1 MSRNAAGITPAQL
14 NVGFIDRQGAPLF
27 LQGKLFEAVA
37 STAALVSST
46 TETSLFNTA
55 GAMGQLMLPPRFLE
69 TGVDGNTELPT
80 GTGRSIRIRLVGR
93 ITNTGTPTLRI
104 RALIGTQ
111 VIFDSTA
118 VAMATITGTSVFE
131 LDIYAT
137 IRVIGSGTTGKIES
151 SGKYSYQAAA
161 LGAPSE
167 ARVAPA
173 QANIDTTI
181 AGLLDVLATWGAS
194 SASNSLIIDQAY
206 VEVLG

>member
-1 MSRNAAGITPAQL
+1 MSRFAAGELPAEL
-14 NVGFIDRQGAPLF
+14 NIATIDRQGAPLR

-37 STAALVSST
+37 STTPLASST
-46 TETSLFNTA
+46 AETSLFNTT
-55 GAMGQLMLPPRFLE
+55 GALGQLMLPPRFLE
-69 TGVDGNTELPT
+69 TGVTGNDDIPT
-80 GTGRSIRIRLVGR
+80 GVGRSIRIKLIGR
-93 ITNTGTPTLRI
+93 ITNTATPTLRI

-131 LDIYAT
+131 LEIYAT

-151 SGKYSYQAAA
+151 SGKYTYQAVA

-194 SASNSLIIDQAY
+194 SASNSLTIDQAY
-206 VEVLG
+206 VEVLA